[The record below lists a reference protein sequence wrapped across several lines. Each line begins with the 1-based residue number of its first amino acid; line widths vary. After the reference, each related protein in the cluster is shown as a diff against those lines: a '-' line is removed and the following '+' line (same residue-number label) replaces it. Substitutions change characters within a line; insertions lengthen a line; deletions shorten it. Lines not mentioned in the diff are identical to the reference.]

1 MMDRYTHTL
10 DNTGNHLLAW
20 QETHNIALIVGRVMS
35 TPRLHNDHLPK
46 RNTSNNMAQKNNNK
60 TLKKKSFLIFFL
72 EGGTCVQSVIDFGY

>member
-1 MMDRYTHTL
+1 
-10 DNTGNHLLAW
+10 
-20 QETHNIALIVGRVMS
+20 MS